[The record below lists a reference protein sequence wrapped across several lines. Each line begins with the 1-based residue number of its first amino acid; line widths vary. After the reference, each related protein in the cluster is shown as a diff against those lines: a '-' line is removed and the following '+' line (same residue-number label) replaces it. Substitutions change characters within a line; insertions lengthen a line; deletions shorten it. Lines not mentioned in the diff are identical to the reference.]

1 VTSSLTP
8 EQRALLA
15 RRLAQRRA
23 ASPTTIPRRSPDAV
37 VPLSPTQRSMWLLAQ
52 LDATSVAYNH
62 IVPYRVTGP
71 LDVAA
76 LHDALRSV
84 VRRHESLRSVVAVGD
99 DGVPTAR
106 IIDAAVADPPLSIA
120 RCDSAEPGELDA
132 LLRAEARRPFDLERD
147 LPLRLLVVQH
157 DDQHHT
163 VGFIAH
169 HIALDNLS
177 MALIQ
182 SQLIAR
188 LAGAVHDDDGD
199 GGEDDEARLQYGDFA
214 VWLDERLAGDHGDE
228 LAAFWRAAL
237 GEIPALELPLDR
249 ARPATQQFE
258 GGRVPVALDATT
270 AAAVRAAAR
279 AAGVTEFMFL
289 FAAFA
294 VLLYRWSGQPD
305 FAVGTPFANR
315 DRVELEALVGFVNNT
330 LAVPVHLRGQPRWRD
345 ALAAARTTL
354 LDAFAHGELPF
365 ERVVHEVNPPRDA
378 SRNPIFQVNFRVA
391 PTAPA
396 AVEAGGLRWE
406 RSTIDL
412 GYSKFDL
419 ALELHVGADGIG
431 GHVEYNS
438 ALFDDT
444 TAAHVAEAY
453 ATTLAAV
460 TSDPDV
466 PVLALPAVARSSSAR
481 SGPMR
486 RARPPR
492 VR

>member
-8 EQRALLA
+8 EQRAQLA
-15 RRLAQRRA
+15 RRLAQKRA
-23 ASPTTIPRRSPDAV
+23 AAPATIPRRRPDAV

-62 IVPYRVTGP
+62 ITPYRVTGP

-76 LHDALRSV
+76 LHEALRAV

-106 IIDAAVADPPLSIA
+106 VVDASAADPPLSRA
-120 RCDSAEPGELDA
+120 ACAPEELDG

-147 LPLRLLVVQH
+147 LPLRLVVVRH
-157 DDQHHT
+157 DEQHHT

-182 SQLIAR
+182 SELIAR
-188 LAGAVHDDDGD
+188 TARQAPDDA
-199 GGEDDEARLQYGDFA
+199 EPLQYGDFA
-214 VWLDERLAGDHGDE
+214 LWLDERLAGPHGDE
-228 LAAFWRAAL
+228 LAAFWRAQLADV
-237 GEIPALELPLDR
+237 PALELPLDSG
-249 ARPATQQFE
+249 RPETQQFA
-258 GGRVPVALDATT
+258 GGRAPVAVDPST
-270 AAAVRAAAR
+270 AASMRSAAR

-289 FAAFA
+289 FGAFA

-305 FAVGTPFANR
+305 FALGTPFANR
-315 DRVELEALVGFVNNT
+315 DRVELETLVGFVNNT
-330 LAVPVHLRGQPRWRD
+330 LAIPVDLRGLPHWRD
-345 ALAAARTTL
+345 ALAATRATL
-354 LDAFAHGELPF
+354 VDAFAHGELPF
-365 ERVVHEVNPPRDA
+365 ERVVLEVNPPRDA

-391 PTAPA
+391 PTLPA
-396 AVEAGGLRWE
+396 AIDAGGLRWE
-406 RSTIDL
+406 RYTLDL

-438 ALFDDT
+438 ALFDGT
-444 TAAHVAEAY
+444 TAARVAEAY
-453 ATTLAAV
+453 ATTLRAV
-460 TSDPDV
+460 SADPDI
-466 PVLALPAVARSSSAR
+466 PVLSLPAVARSRAPR
-481 SGPMR
+481 TGPMR
-486 RARPPR
+486 RVRPAQT
-492 VR
+492 